1 MSADQSGDKNSQDS
15 SDVGTWQWRTVSSL
29 NGQILHFKVLNKC
42 LSMQTQIEAGVYL
55 QKEISNQKTHRAH
68 FQHQVA
74 LHDSQFLKKI
84 LIYLILSL
92 GANTNIFF
100 LFLFCDWLLRTNRRY
115 EHGCAGSDHVKDTC
129 SRWHLR
135 GHNTSEFVCL
145 EQFDIWALLKTN
157 TDLIIQN
164 FCHCYVWAST
174 TIRVYMTLEN
184 TTSPWW
190 SG

>member
-1 MSADQSGDKNSQDS
+1 MSKHANANWSWCLFAERNLKPKNTSCSFPAPS
-15 SDVGTWQWRTVSSL
+15 SFAWFTVLKNPCLPYIEPWCKHHFCSS
-29 NGQILHFKVLNKC
+29 
-42 LSMQTQIEAGVYL
+42 S
-55 QKEISNQKTHRAH
+55 
-68 FQHQVA
+68 
-74 LHDSQFLKKI
+74 
-84 LIYLILSL
+84 
-92 GANTNIFF
+92 FF
-100 LFLFCDWLLRTNRRY
+100 VIGWRY

-135 GHNTSEFVCL
+135 GHKTSEFVCL

-184 TTSPWW
+184 TAGPWW